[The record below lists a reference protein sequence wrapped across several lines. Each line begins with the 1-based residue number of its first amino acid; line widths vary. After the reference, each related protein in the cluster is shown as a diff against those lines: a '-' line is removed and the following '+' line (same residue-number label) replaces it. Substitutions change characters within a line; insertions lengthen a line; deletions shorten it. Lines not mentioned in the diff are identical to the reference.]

1 MHFLLSQLLLWQ
13 RLRNWNRVR
22 RAERKG
28 RMDVRPS
35 NCIWKLQSG
44 KNNLINVWLQTGEEQ
59 RWAHWSNRTKSSPH
73 LNQLGENYNFYFDSH
88 HVVWLFFIASDF
100 WWLCPKIWFQKA
112 FLCRWYFCTTCSQ
125 FYTIT
130 VSRRTQTTN
139 SSQHW
144 NPHAS
149 YDVDTTS
156 VEKQQVHSFLDC
168 TFPSSAFDPMLV
180 LSKKS
185 QAANLVLCRYHKHIH
200 HNVFYL
206 LYSST

>member
-1 MHFLLSQLLLWQ
+1 M
-13 RLRNWNRVR
+13 
-22 RAERKG
+22 
-28 RMDVRPS
+28 
-35 NCIWKLQSG
+35 
-44 KNNLINVWLQTGEEQ
+44 
-59 RWAHWSNRTKSSPH
+59 
-73 LNQLGENYNFYFDSH
+73 
-88 HVVWLFFIASDF
+88 WLFFIASDF

-112 FLCRWYFCTTCSQ
+112 FLCRWYFCITCSR

-130 VSRRTQTTN
+130 VSWRTQTTN

-200 HNVFYL
+200 HNVFTYFIHPHNTANIKSARCAQKFRHTFL
-206 LYSST
+206 NQSSTPVLAYKERKQTSLYCIYNSSLMYYYYQHAHKNTTIIASF